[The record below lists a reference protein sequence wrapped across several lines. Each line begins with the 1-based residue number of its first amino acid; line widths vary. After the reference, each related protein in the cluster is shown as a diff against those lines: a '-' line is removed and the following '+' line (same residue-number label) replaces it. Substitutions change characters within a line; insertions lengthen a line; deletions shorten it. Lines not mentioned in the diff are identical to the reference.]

1 MNKPLSLCRP
11 SQEMKLMPIWRGEW
25 RDPFDVYQWWD
36 LSVGLMFHH
45 LKAMGSYEGIRL
57 FMAR

>member
-1 MNKPLSLCRP
+1 
-11 SQEMKLMPIWRGEW
+11 MPIWRGEW
-25 RDPFDVYQWWD
+25 RDPLDVYQWWD